1 MAKGSGESKIA
12 LVGVLTLAVALAG
25 VLLVKEPL
33 RSSRPV
39 GTGLDVNQTTGE
51 ESIRARLWEDPMAAV
66 QRGLRGTRP
75 AAAGSSKSGQSAESS
90 LSQRLRPLRQAIADR
105 VKKNERITV
114 LLVTLSSDPYAESTE
129 SRIRDRYA
137 IGTALGVACYVPE
150 DEGHLSFIEG
160 DTQGAGHALPYEW
173 FRLRKTRVCGEEQ
186 GRSQTT
192 LVVWIPDDALSRG
205 FLATLTSLSQAMVC
219 QESKQKN
226 ECLLTDDRRKQVY
239 LNPTLQQAV
248 TFKLV
253 GPRSSSALRALLEEA
268 GSLYGEPHEGGRV
281 WPNANGTIELYSPWA
296 SAMKGL
302 LAYGLKKE
310 GGKGPACQTYEACEQ
325 EFFYRLAA
333 ADVRLAY
340 ETGSDDR
347 LFNALIEELER
358 RQVRLGWDAVILI
371 GEWDSLYGRALP
383 IEFRAAACAKVAT
396 FTEAELK
403 QILVPTAIKAWCP
416 TVPRAIDLQIQRTA
430 DYESLTLNVFRYSY
444 LSGLDGEVPGDDSVK
459 AARLEKPKNTETAK
473 DALAGGLKERPEGT
487 SQLDYVRALAT
498 RIQEEG
504 EGAKAIGILGSD
516 PYDAL
521 LILKA
526 LRPAFPYAVFFTV
539 DLDARHLHASEYT
552 WTRNMVIASSFG
564 LQLDGGLQRDVP
576 PFRGSDQT
584 ATYFAV
590 LRAVNHV
597 TCRAAGDRQN
607 PAALCPG
614 GYHVAMTPEDRIYDA
629 AEHPRIFEVG
639 REGAVDLSVVD
650 VEGVRTIHPLRGDL
664 EHTDNL
670 GQSKQG
676 VGPGSATVMALIG
689 VGLLIGTVLTWT
701 NERLWLRVSRSW
713 RLFAVGGLIILVGS
727 AAFLNTGG
735 VTALMAHHDEG
746 EPFSWTAGVSIWPSQ
761 CLRLLAVI
769 LCVVFLVKGAR
780 DLAKNSDQLS
790 EEFRFRIDQS
800 HRSRFTL
807 GTFWTNLQ
815 RVYHSAATRAA
826 LTVDQSWAWY
836 LDAARP
842 LQRTARVLV
851 LSLLY
856 GAIMFSLDHWVLNE
870 EMIHPC
876 RGWLSCQ
883 LDWIMALSTMSLVVL
898 LNLAVFDEVML
909 CRRWISWVSLSSGGW
924 SEQVQQEYLS
934 EYGLSQSHKAEFE
947 KLKYLAGI
955 DLISRRTESV
965 NRLIR
970 YPFIALLIMIAARN
984 DYFDIWNYPLVLL
997 LAWALNVVL
1006 ALSGALLLYRS
1017 ADRAKRE
1024 VLIGLS
1030 KQMIQAL
1037 GLGKDHEIR
1046 AKQVQ
1051 YIIDQVEANQKGAF
1065 VPFYQQPVVE
1075 SSLYGVVALLQY
1087 LYMR

>member
-1 MAKGSGESKIA
+1 MAKGSGESKLA
-12 LVGVLTLAVALAG
+12 LVGVVTLAVALAG

-51 ESIRARLWEDPMAAV
+51 ESVRARLWEDPVAAV

-75 AAAGSSKSGQSAESS
+75 PAAGSSKPGQSVESS
-90 LSQRLRPLRQAIADR
+90 LSQRLAPLRQAIADR
-105 VKKNERITV
+105 VKRDERITV
-114 LLVTLSSDPYAESTE
+114 LLVTLSGDPYAESTE

-137 IGTALGVACYVPE
+137 VGTALGVACYVPE

-160 DTQGAGHALPYEW
+160 DSQGAGRALPYEW

-186 GRSQTT
+186 DRIQST
-192 LVVWIPDDALSRG
+192 LVVWVPDDALSRG
-205 FLATLTSLSQAMVC
+205 YLATLTSLSQAMVC

-226 ECLLTDDRRKQVY
+226 ECLLTEDRRKLVR

-268 GSLYGEPHEGGRV
+268 GSLYGEPHEGGKV
-281 WPNANGTIELYSPWA
+281 WPNVNGTIELYSPWA

-310 GGKGPACQTYEACEQ
+310 GGKGSACQTYEACEQ

-333 ADVRLAY
+333 ADVRLVY

-347 LFNALIEELER
+347 LFDTLIEELER

-403 QILVPTAIKAWCP
+403 QIQVPTTIKAWCP

-444 LSGLDGEVPGDDSVK
+444 LSGLDGEVPGDDSAK
-459 AARLEKPKNTETAK
+459 AARVDKPKNTETAK

-487 SQLDYVRALAT
+487 SQLDYVRSLAT

-504 EGAKAIGILGSD
+504 EGAKAIGIMGSD

-521 LILKA
+521 LIMKA
-526 LRPAFPYAVFFTV
+526 LRPAFPYAIFFTV
-539 DLDARHLHASEYT
+539 DLDARHLHASEYQ
-552 WTRNMVIASSFG
+552 WTRNMVIASPFG

-576 PFRGSDQT
+576 PFRSSDQT

-614 GYHVAMTPEDRIYDA
+614 GYHVAMTPEERIYDA

-639 REGAVDLSVVD
+639 REGAVDLSVVE
-650 VEGVRTIHPLRGDL
+650 VEGVRTIHPLRADL

-670 GQSKQG
+670 GQLKQG
-676 VGPGSATVMALIG
+676 IGPGSATTVALVAIG
-689 VGLLIGTVLTWT
+689 LFVGTVLAWT
-701 NERLWLRVSRSW
+701 NQRVWLRVSRSW
-713 RLFAVGGLIILVGS
+713 RLFAVVGLIILGGT
-727 AAFLNTGG
+727 AAFLTMGG
-735 VTALMAHHDEG
+735 GTALMAHHDEG
-746 EPFSWTAGVSIWPSQ
+746 EPFSWTAGVSIWPGQ
-761 CLRLLAVI
+761 LLRLLSVI
-769 LCVVFLVKGAR
+769 LCVVFLVKGSR
-780 DLAKNSDQLS
+780 DLVKNSDDLTEAFQ
-790 EEFRFRIDQS
+790 FRIDQS
-800 HRSRFTL
+800 PRSRFTL
-807 GTFWTNLQ
+807 RTFWTNLQ
-815 RVYHSAATRAA
+815 RVYHSAATRTAT
-826 LTVDQSWAWY
+826 TVDQAWAWY
-836 LDAARP
+836 LDAANP
-842 LQRTARVLV
+842 LQRTARILV
-851 LSLLY
+851 LFLLY
-856 GAIMFSLDHWVLNE
+856 SAVMISLGYWVVDE

-876 RGWLSCQ
+876 RGWLSCRV
-883 LDWIMALSTMSLVVL
+883 DVIMTLVSVSLVVL

-924 SEQVQQEYLS
+924 SEQVQQEYLR

-955 DLISRRTESV
+955 DLISRRTETV

-984 DYFDIWNYPLVLL
+984 DYFDIWNYPLLL
-997 LAWALNVVL
+997 LLSWAVNVVL
-1006 ALSGALLLYRS
+1006 ALSGALLLYHA
-1017 ADRAKRE
+1017 ADRAKQA
-1024 VLIGLS
+1024 VLAGLS

-1051 YIIDQVEANQKGAF
+1051 YIIGEVEANQKGAF

-1075 SSLYGVVALLQY
+1075 SCLYGVVALLQY